1 MKEEVAIL
9 ETVKP
14 KQSLKLQYLQRRID
28 MLPKPLTEDICSLRA
43 DVERLAFSEMT
54 PEAHVIST
62 RYTKS
67 VIKSCAALSYVE
79 AQARMDDSRLMDP
92 VTIDLPNMNALAKIM
107 RQRRIDRGAITLASA
122 EVKFQVDTE
131 THDPLD
137 IGMYQIREAN
147 KSSKASPLM
156 FPVAVT
162 CGNTFVLKP
171 SEKDPN
177 IHRQI
182 LWCLLGASVM
192 LAELAM
198 EAGTNA
204 GMHIYSRAS
213 AKGKRVQSNMGAKNH
228 GIVMPDANIDATLN
242 ALVAAGFGAAG
253 QRGLSFLLIMGSLVF
268 TGLVNSLGCAVLAV
282 FLYG

>member
-14 KQSLKLQYLQRRID
+14 KQRYYYLMFINCFNYSLKLQYLQRRID

-43 DVERLAFSEMT
+43 DVERLAFSVIWEMT

-92 VTIDLPNMNALAKIM
+92 VTIDLPNMNALAKV
-107 RQRRIDRGAITLASA
+107 RSL
-122 EVKFQVDTE
+122 
-131 THDPLD
+131 
-137 IGMYQIREAN
+137 
-147 KSSKASPLM
+147 SKHAFM
-156 FPVAVT
+156 TFPVAVT

-171 SEKDPN
+171 SEKDPG
-177 IHRQI
+177 H
-182 LWCLLGASVM
+182 WASVM

-198 EAGTNA
+198 EAGTN
-204 GMHIYSRAS
+204 
-213 AKGKRVQSNMGAKNH
+213 SNMGAKNH